1 LLSDISLITM
11 HQLNHS
17 KAAASAMA
25 AAAAA
30 TKEAIERPLHCL
42 QAGQSKITIMLAPCA
57 EADWYT
63 LI

>member
-1 LLSDISLITM
+1 M

-42 QAGQSKITIMLAPCA
+42 QAGQSEITIMLAPCA